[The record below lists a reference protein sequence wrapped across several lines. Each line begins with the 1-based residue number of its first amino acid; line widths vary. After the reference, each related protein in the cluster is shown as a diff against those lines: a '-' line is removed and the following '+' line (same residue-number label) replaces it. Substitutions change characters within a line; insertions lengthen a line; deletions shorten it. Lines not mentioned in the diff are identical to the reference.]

1 MPHQELIEYV
11 PDRLGHDYRY
21 AIDSSFIKKSI
32 GWESKFNFN
41 ETLKL
46 TVQWYLDHQDWS
58 LDLMRR
64 NN

>member
-1 MPHQELIEYV
+1 MPHHELIEYV

-46 TVQWYLDHQDWS
+46 TVQWYLDHQD
-58 LDLMRR
+58 
-64 NN
+64 